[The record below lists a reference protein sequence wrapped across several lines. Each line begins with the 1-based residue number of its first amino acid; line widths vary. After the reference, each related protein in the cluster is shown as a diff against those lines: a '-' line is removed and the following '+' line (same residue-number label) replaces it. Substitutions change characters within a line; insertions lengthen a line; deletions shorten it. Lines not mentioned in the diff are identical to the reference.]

1 MTEKNKH
8 NCRVISFINMKG
20 GVGKT
25 TLSINTANYLANKNN
40 KVLILDLDPQF
51 NATQSLL
58 LRQNNKY
65 TLDNSRIK
73 NNKFEGY
80 IDNINTIGPDSE
92 NEIIN
97 AQARSAQYYK
107 DLSENQKTILQV
119 FSPTNFNENS
129 KKDLILKFNDNLS
142 FVPGDLELSRVIA
155 GDTANKVAIIDGYI
169 ADYNLKNLFDYI
181 IIDCPPTWSILTHSA
196 LYASNYYIIPSRIDF
211 YSSIGI
217 NSLQD
222 KISKYLINDRM
233 YKETSRKLFNLGIVF
248 TMTTSLKAERDI
260 KEVVTE
266 DYKSRMPIFEAD
278 IPLIRSASSNFIFYS
293 EVSDNEIYSNLTNG
307 FEKVMEQ
314 MCEQIKKYEKGA
326 TNGQ

>member
-1 MTEKNKH
+1 MTEKDKNS
-8 NCRVISFINMKG
+8 CRIISFINMKG

-25 TLSINTANYLANKNN
+25 TLSINTADYLANQNN

-58 LRQNNKY
+58 LRQKNKY
-65 TLDNSRIK
+65 KLDNFKIE
-73 NNKFEGY
+73 NDEFEGY
-80 IDNINTIGPDSE
+80 MDYVNKIRPDLE

-97 AQARSAQYYK
+97 AQARSAKYYK

-119 FSPTNFNENS
+119 FIPTNLNKDS
-129 KKDLILKFNDNLS
+129 KEDLILKFNDNLS

-155 GDTANKVAIIDGYI
+155 GDTADKVDLIDGYI
-169 ADYNLKNLFDYI
+169 ADYNLKKKFDYI

-196 LYASNYYIIPSRIDF
+196 LYASDYYIIPSRIDF

-222 KISKYLINDRM
+222 KINKYLINNRM
-233 YKETSRKLFNLGIVF
+233 YKETSRQLFNLGIVF
-248 TMTTSLKAERDI
+248 SMTTSLKAEKNI
-260 KEVVTE
+260 KKVVIE
-266 DYKSRMPIFEAD
+266 DYKSRMPIFDAD
-278 IPLIRSASSNFIFYS
+278 IPLIRSASSSFIFYS

-307 FEKVMEQ
+307 FEKIMEQ
-314 MCEQIKKYEKGA
+314 MLDQMNDYEKGDK
-326 TNGQ
+326 NGR